1 MLRANDN
8 PSLAIVAPMVWSVR
22 NVVYSGVLRSLK
34 SRGIDVHILLRY
46 SPDRDNGD
54 WEEGWLEDAA
64 SCSEMIR
71 CVPRRSRGA
80 SLLDGV
86 FKEGFYS
93 RAGMGTHELFTE
105 WSQREASIRTK
116 LRTLFIQTVGKHL
129 GGLKSF
135 PRYRTWYERGWC
147 RRYFS
152 QDVNS
157 QLQRLSP
164 TAVWLTV
171 WGLAGEEP
179 YFVAAKGLGIPTV
192 TSIVGFDNPFTKGF
206 RPRLDRYLV
215 WNEAMRDALLRLEP
229 DLPPSSIA
237 MTGTPQFDF
246 HCQQELRWDRGKTLR
261 SLGIPGGQRYFLYAA
276 NHPVHTPDEVAL
288 LRTLVDRLS
297 DDEALAHHWM
307 VVRLHPLDTS
317 GRWQAINGYL
327 DRVVVSHPFN
337 PPCVERWWSVSSL
350 DDQGLLVNS
359 LLHADACISFA
370 STIALDAAI
379 LDRPIIALEL
389 SGEESCPKGMFFS
402 AYSLEHYRPLVESGG
417 ISLAHNWEDVV
428 KLLRQAVVNPEKGRD
443 ARREMV
449 RSVCGQVDGRAAERV
464 AESVHGFVTS
474 LHAASSTQVSR
485 L

>member
-1 MLRANDN
+1 MLTVKEK
-8 PSLAIVAPMVWSVR
+8 PSLAIVVPMVWSVR

-46 SPDRDNGD
+46 SPDRDKGH

-71 CVPRRSRGA
+71 CAPRISRGD
-80 SLLDGV
+80 SLLDAV

-93 RAGMGTHELFTE
+93 RAGMESHGLFTE
-105 WSQREASIRTK
+105 WSQRDATARTK

-129 GGLKSF
+129 GRLKSF
-135 PRYRTWYERGWC
+135 SRCRAWYERGWC
-147 RRYFS
+147 RRYSS
-152 QDVNS
+152 QDVNR
-157 QLQRLSP
+157 QLRHLNP

-179 YFVAAKGLGIPTV
+179 YLVAAKQLGIPTIA
-192 TSIVGFDNPFTKGF
+192 SIVGFDNPFTKGF
-206 RPRLDRYLV
+206 RPRLDCYQV

-229 DLPPSSIA
+229 DLLPSSVA

-246 HCQQELRWDRGKTLR
+246 HCRQELRWDRGKTLR
-261 SLGIPGGQRYFLYAA
+261 SLGIPEGQRYFLYAA
-276 NHPVHTPDEVAL
+276 NHPVHTPEEVVLFRA
-288 LRTLVDRLS
+288 LVDRLS
-297 DDEALAHHWM
+297 GDEALMRHRM
-307 VVRLHPLDTS
+307 VVREHPLDTS
-317 GRWQAINGYL
+317 GRWQAIDGYR
-327 DRVVVSHPFN
+327 DRVVVSQPFN
-337 PPCVERWWSVSSL
+337 PPCVEGWWSVSSL
-350 DDQGLLVNS
+350 GDQSLLVNS

-379 LDRPIIALEL
+379 LDRPVVALEL

-428 KLLRQAVVNPEKGRD
+428 KLVRQAVVNPETGRD
-443 ARREMV
+443 PRREMV
-449 RSVCGQVDGRAAERV
+449 RSICGQVDGRAAERV
-464 AESVHGFVTS
+464 AESVHGFVVSIHT
-474 LHAASSTQVSR
+474 ASGIQVVR
-485 L
+485 P